1 MKIICMSMVF
11 VFCWIPFAVIAQ
23 DIRQDHL
30 AMEKKQ
36 QVMAQKAREQLMQA
50 RAEAR
55 AKKNKIINDEKTLK
69 KTIAKIAARNESL
82 KKDNTRIE
90 KSISQLG
97 EIQAKLK
104 TDLAESR
111 AVNKELSGFIR
122 GNAKEVD
129 QLLVQSLQSA
139 LIKDRHSCL
148 SPMINQEKFWSMDDI
163 TKMADLL
170 FEEINASG
178 QVKFTT
184 TNIIDR
190 QGREQEARVL
200 TLGNFTGI
208 YVLKAESGEETGFL
222 LYSDTSQKFFALSR
236 LPSSG
241 VASKMRAYIQGESL
255 DVPIDISKGGA
266 LRQLTHK
273 LNLAD
278 QIPKGGPI
286 VWPILAIFGLA
297 LVILLERI
305 FFFTRKQIKTESFMA
320 KIRQLVAGEDWEGCE
335 QLLLSKQKRFIPK
348 VLLTALA
355 FRNQSRQDMENI
367 LQESILGEIPGIERF
382 LSTLGMLAAIAP
394 LMGLLGTVTGM
405 INTFHVIT
413 CYGAGDPRM
422 MSGGISEALVTTML
436 GLSVAIPIM
445 LFHTLLS
452 RRVETQIGLMEEK
465 SVAFVNMVF
474 KARNG
479 RKG

>member
-1 MKIICMSMVF
+1 MKKICMFMAF
-11 VFCWIPFAVIAQ
+11 VFCWMPFAVIAQ

-30 AMEKKQ
+30 ALEKKQ
-36 QVMAQKAREQLMQA
+36 QAIQEKARHQLMQA
-50 RAEAR
+50 RSEAT
-55 AKKNKIINDEKTLK
+55 AKKDKIINDEKTLK
-69 KTIAKIAARNESL
+69 KEIAVLVIRNKNL
-82 KKDNTRIE
+82 KEDNRQIE
-90 KSISQLG
+90 KSITLLVEVQT
-97 EIQAKLK
+97 KLK
-104 TDLAESR
+104 ANLAESR
-111 AVNKELSGFIR
+111 AVNTQLSGFIR
-122 GNAKEVD
+122 GNAKEVE

-139 LIKDRHSCL
+139 LIKDRHTCL
-148 SPMINQEKFWSMDDI
+148 APMINQEKFWSMDDI
-163 TKMADLL
+163 AKVADLL
-170 FEEINASG
+170 FEEINTSG
-178 QVKFTT
+178 QVKLTT
-184 TNIIDR
+184 ADIIDR

-208 YVLKAESGEETGFL
+208 YVLKVGSGEETGFL

-236 LPSSG
+236 LPSPG
-241 VASKMRAYIQGESL
+241 MIAKMRGYIQGESR

-273 LNLAD
+273 LNLVE
-278 QIPKGGPI
+278 QVPKGGPI
-286 VWPILAIFGLA
+286 VWPILAIFVLA

-305 FFFTRKQIKTESFMA
+305 FFFTRKQINTEAFMA

-355 FRNQSRQDMENI
+355 FRNQSRQEVENI

-474 KARNG
+474 QARNG
-479 RKG
+479 HKG

>member
-1 MKIICMSMVF
+1 MFMVF
-11 VFCWIPFAVIAQ
+11 VFCLMPFAVIAQ

-36 QVMAQKAREQLMQA
+36 QVLEEKARDQLLQA
-50 RAEAR
+50 RAEAT
-55 AKKNKIINDEKTLK
+55 AKKNKIINDEKTLNE
-69 KTIAKIAARNESL
+69 TIASLAARNGTL
-82 KKDNTRIE
+82 KENNKAIK
-90 KSISQLG
+90 KSITRLG
-97 EIQAKLK
+97 EVQAKLK
-104 TDLAESR
+104 AELAESR

-122 GNAKEVD
+122 GNAKDLD

-139 LIKDRHSCL
+139 LIKDRHTCL
-148 SPMINQEKFWSMDDI
+148 GPMINPEKFWSMDDI
-163 TKMADLL
+163 TTMTNLL
-170 FEEINASG
+170 FEEIDASG

-190 QGREQEARVL
+190 QGKERQARVL

-208 YVLKAESGEETGFL
+208 YVLKVGSGEETGFL

-241 VASKMRAYIQGESL
+241 RTAKMKAYIQGESL

-273 LNLAD
+273 LNLVD

-297 LVILLERI
+297 LVIALERS
-305 FFFTRKQIKTESFMA
+305 FFFARKQIKTESFMA
-320 KIRQLVAGEDWEGCE
+320 KIRQLVAGENWEGCE
-335 QLLLSKQKRFIPK
+335 QLLLSKEKRFIPK
-348 VLLTALA
+348 VLLTAMA
-355 FRNQSRQDMENI
+355 FRDQSRQDMENA

-474 KARNG
+474 TARNG
-479 RKG
+479 SKG